1 MTLRLV
7 KWLIVVLIAA
17 AVVFAI
23 VYFSDSGISV

>member
-17 AVVFAI
+17 ALVFAI
-23 VYFSDSGISV
+23 IYFSDPGITV

>member
-17 AVVFAI
+17 ALVFAI
-23 VYFSDSGISV
+23 VYFSDSSITA